1 MTEPYRVLHL
11 ITRFLDGGAEKSVE
25 DILSALRT
33 APEQY
38 DLRVGVGA
46 EYDPARL
53 DALRE
58 TGTDV
63 AVFRTIRHYNPVTA
77 LPAVLYVARYLQS
90 EQIDILHTHSTEAGV
105 IGRWA
110 SVLADVPV
118 TVHSVH
124 GDPIASDR
132 NPLLN
137 AMLYVVERVSAPLS
151 DRIVTNSRRVRDTYL
166 ERGFGHSDQYE
177 VIYDG
182 LDLDAYRVPDRW
194 DDLLPAD
201 EPVSLL
207 FVGRLTDGKG
217 LFDLVEAVDQVAE
230 RHSIELDIAGDGENR
245 EELQDAVKRRG
256 LEDSISFL
264 GYCDDIPRLL
274 ASADIFVLPSYRE
287 GMPRVITEARAA
299 GLPIVST
306 AVAGI
311 PEQVSHGETGFLVE
325 PGDVSELSARI
336 EQLVA
341 SPSLRREMSERTTAD
356 LNRFDIERMQQS
368 YRSLYCDLLDSMS

>member
-25 DILSALRT
+25 DILSALRA
-33 APEQY
+33 APEEY

-46 EYDPARL
+46 EHDPARL

-77 LPAVLYVARYLQS
+77 LPAVLCVARYLQS

-110 SVLADVPV
+110 SVIADVPV

-137 AMLYVVERVSAPLS
+137 AILYFFERVSAPLS

-166 ERGFGHSDQYE
+166 ERGFGYPDQYE

-182 LDLDAYRVPDRW
+182 LDLDAYRAPDRW
-194 DDLLPAD
+194 DDLPPAD

-230 RHSIELDIAGDGENR
+230 SHSIELDIAGDGENR

-256 LEDSISFL
+256 LEDSVSFL
-264 GYCDDIPRLL
+264 GYCDDVPSLL
-274 ASADIFVLPSYRE
+274 ATADVFVLPSYRE

-341 SPSLRREMSERTTAD
+341 SPSRRREMSERTTAD
-356 LNRFDIERMQQS
+356 LNRFDIERMRQS
-368 YRSLYCDLLDSMS
+368 YRSLYCDLLDSVS